1 MKQDEISSS
10 ISRDRKKRSGREER
24 QSANHGAAKSKES
37 LEEGVEG
44 GDSVLDTFGSL
55 HATAVES
62 NVRVG
67 ELLDERDESRDDGVE
82 SVGCNEGPD
91 VRAEKHQLS

>member
-55 HATAVES
+55 HAMY
-62 NVRVG
+62 
-67 ELLDERDESRDDGVE
+67 ELVSSSMSEMSRGMTV
-82 SVGCNEGPD
+82 
-91 VRAEKHQLS
+91 